1 LLKSWEKQM
10 LAAERRDLLVARLRQ
25 DGKLVAR
32 ELAAELGVS
41 EESVRRDLREL
52 AAAGLCQRVYG
63 GALPASPLRGTSHAA
78 RTGIAPE
85 SKRRVGERAAY
96 LINPGSIVILD
107 GDTTGLGVARALRR
121 DLDATIITY
130 SPLVAAALIDHPSV
144 KVFMLGGWVNGY
156 SGATTAEAALKISAD
171 LYLMAP
177 TGIHEKAGL
186 TVEDPDEGAVQ
197 RILVSRAADT
207 YALGTLDKIG
217 NAAPYTITG
226 LSELAGIVTDAP
238 SYHPTVQQLREQGV
252 NIIQAAEQP

>member
-1 LLKSWEKQM
+1 M

-96 LINPGSIVILD
+96 LISPGSIVILD
-107 GDTTGLGVARALRR
+107 GDTTGLGVARALRP

-197 RILVSRAADT
+197 RILISRAADT

-217 NAAPYTITG
+217 NAAPFTITG

-252 NIIQAAEQP
+252 NIIQAAKQP

>member
-1 LLKSWEKQM
+1 M
-10 LAAERRDLLVARLRQ
+10 LAAERRDLLVTRLGQ

-78 RTGIAPE
+78 RTEIATE

-96 LINPGSIVILD
+96 LITPGSIVILD
-107 GDTTGLGVARALRR
+107 GDTTGLGVARALRP
-121 DLDATIITY
+121 DLAATIITY

-156 SGATTAEAALKISAD
+156 SGATTAEAAGKISAD

-197 RILVSRAADT
+197 RILISRAADT

-217 NAAPYTITG
+217 NAAPYAITG